1 MKIYHR
7 DGDTCRIAVIEI
19 EDELATHYYILRGQV
34 EAEICYGEAE
44 HLRGAL
50 LPAEMTGRDDLAGV
64 MEMLVFLEADG
75 VVMAP
80 WLRVLPLDYV
90 DILNHATLLYVWR
103 AGVTYPECA
112 GVLPPQYE
120 GLSKNHVATELG
132 LTRDQS
138 HQYAL
143 YLCYLVDCG
152 QLSDLKVG
160 LSDVLPL
167 TIYTCDTNEPAE
179 TLTRLLEEATGTY
192 PKQVERIWL
201 RLRESDDF
209 TVSSCSTSVLTRLR
223 ELFYSSMML
232 AILHNAS
239 EQVAGL
245 HAAAELRWK
254 MTEALRQSE
263 FLGEYSQ
270 WDPLVMD
277 GATGHIKRA
286 VRLW

>member
-1 MKIYHR
+1 
-7 DGDTCRIAVIEI
+7 
-19 EDELATHYYILRGQV
+19 
-34 EAEICYGEAE
+34 
-44 HLRGAL
+44 
-50 LPAEMTGRDDLAGV
+50 MTGREDLAGV

-80 WLRVLPLDYV
+80 WLRMLPLDYV
-90 DILNHATLLYVWR
+90 DILNRATLLYVWR
-103 AGVTYPECA
+103 AGVTYSECA

-120 GLSKNHVATELG
+120 GLSKSHVATELG

-143 YLCYLVDCG
+143 YLCYLVDCC
-152 QLSDLKVG
+152 QLSDKVG

-167 TIYTCDTNEPAE
+167 TLHLRHEPAE

-232 AILHNAS
+232 AILHSRSLGYMQPQNF
-239 EQVAGL
+239 AG
-245 HAAAELRWK
+245 R
-254 MTEALRQSE
+254 
-263 FLGEYSQ
+263 
-270 WDPLVMD
+270 
-277 GATGHIKRA
+277 
-286 VRLW
+286 